1 MTTFTINLDDNLARH
16 VEESAR
22 REHKSVS
29 EWVGER
35 VKPGADSATALAA
48 LEAQGLS
55 NGYPPNWL
63 SLYGSLASD
72 ESFVAPERTGSRPMS
87 SLD

>member
-1 MTTFTINLDDNLARH
+1 MTTLTINLADDLARH

-22 REHKSVS
+22 REHKSIS

-35 VKPGADSATALAA
+35 VKPGADSAAALAA
-48 LEAQGLS
+48 LEAQCLAS
-55 NGYPPNWL
+55 GYPPNWL
-63 SLYGSLASD
+63 SLYGSLAND
-72 ESFVAPERTGSRPMS
+72 ESFVAPERTGSRTVS

>member
-1 MTTFTINLDDNLARH
+1 MTTLTINLADDLARH

-35 VKPGADSATALAA
+35 VKPEADSAAALAA
-48 LEAQGLS
+48 LEARCLA
-55 NGYPPNWL
+55 NGYPANWL
-63 SLYGSLASD
+63 SLYGSLAND
-72 ESFVAPERTGSRPMS
+72 ESFVAPERLKAGR
-87 SLD
+87 

>member
-1 MTTFTINLDDNLARH
+1 MTTITINLDDDLAKH

-29 EWVGER
+29 EWVRER
-35 VKPGADSATALAA
+35 MQSGFAKGTADLETVALK
-48 LEAQGLS
+48 
-55 NGYPPNWL
+55 NGYPPEWTT
-63 SLYGSLASD
+63 LYASLAND
-72 ESFVAPERTGSRPMS
+72 DSFAAPARSGSRQVT